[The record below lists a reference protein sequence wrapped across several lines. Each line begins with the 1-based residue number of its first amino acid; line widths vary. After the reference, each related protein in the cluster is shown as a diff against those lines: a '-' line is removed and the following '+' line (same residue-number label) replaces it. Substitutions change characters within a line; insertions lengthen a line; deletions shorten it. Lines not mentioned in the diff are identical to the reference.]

1 MKIFIVGVGMDG
13 DLTLTIQA
21 KNVIEKADVLI
32 GSERAVKPFLGLCK
46 RVFYSWKTSEIK
58 EILSNNLYDNA
69 AILLSGDSGFFSAA
83 KSLSEALR
91 EHETEVICGISS
103 PSYFCAKIKK
113 PWQQMKF
120 ISLHGKKNNIV
131 RAVCENEFCFF
142 LLGGETTPAEICTK
156 LCEFGREKIRVYI
169 GENLAYPSEKI
180 TVGTAEELAKIEC
193 SALCVL
199 VTENADFERVKF
211 VGIADEKFER
221 GDVPMTKSA
230 VRAAIISRLEIPER
244 GVCWDIGSGTGSVSV
259 EMALQCGLGTVFA
272 VEKNDAASELTRKNL
287 LKFGC
292 DNVKIVKDTAP
303 EILQDLPAPDRVF
316 IGGSGGKLSEIID
329 VIFEKNKLCKIV
341 VSAVCIDTLSE
352 CINALKAHGISS
364 PEIIQLA
371 ASRAEFVGKHAMLRA
386 ENPIFLITAQK
397 ESD

>member
-21 KNVIEKADVLI
+21 KNVIENADVLI
-32 GSERAVKPFLGLCK
+32 GSERAVKPFSGLCK
-46 RVFYSWKTSEIK
+46 RVFYCWKASEIK
-58 EILSNNLYDNA
+58 EILSNNLFYNA

-83 KSLSEALR
+83 KSLSAELCG
-91 EHETEVICGISS
+91 HEIEIICGISS

-120 ISLHGKKNNIV
+120 ISLHGEKNSIV

-142 LLGGETTPAEICTK
+142 LLGGEVTPAEICAK

-180 TVGTAEELAKIEC
+180 TVGSAEELTKIEC
-193 SALCVL
+193 SSLCVL
-199 VTENADFERVKF
+199 VTENPDFERVKS
-211 VGIADEKFER
+211 VGIADEKFLR

-230 VRAAIISRLEIPER
+230 VRAAIISRLEIPGR
-244 GVCWDIGSGTGSVSV
+244 GVCWDIGCGTGSVSV
-259 EMALQCGLGTVFA
+259 EMALQCGSGTVFA
-272 VEKNDAASELTRKNL
+272 IEKNDTASELTQKNL

-292 DNVKIVKDTAP
+292 DNVEIISGSAP
-303 EILQDLPAPDRVF
+303 GILQNLPAPDRVF

-329 VIFEKNKLCKIV
+329 VIFEKNKHCKIAV
-341 VSAVCIDTLSE
+341 TAVCIDTLSE
-352 CINALKAHGISS
+352 CLDALKAHGISS

-371 ASRAEFVGKHAMLRA
+371 VSRAEFVGGHAMLRA
-386 ENPIFLITAQK
+386 ENPIFLITANGG
-397 ESD
+397 D

>member
-1 MKIFIVGVGMDG
+1 MKIFIIGVGMDG

-21 KNVIEKADVLI
+21 KNAVEKADVLI
-32 GSERAVKPFLGLCK
+32 GSERAVKPFLGLGK

-58 EILSNNLYDNA
+58 EFLSNNSFENA

-83 KSLSEALR
+83 RLLSE
-91 EHETEVICGISS
+91 EFFGCETEIICGISS

-120 ISLHGKKNNIV
+120 ISLHGEKNNVV

-142 LLGGETTPAEICTK
+142 LLGGEITPAEICTK
-156 LCEFGREKIRVYI
+156 LCKFGRGKIRVYI

-180 TVGTAEELAKIEC
+180 TIGTAEELTQIEC

-199 VTENADFERVKF
+199 VTENPDFERVKS
-211 VGIADEKFER
+211 VGIADEKFLR

-230 VRAAIISRLEIPER
+230 VRAAVISRLEIPER
-244 GVCWDIGSGTGSVSV
+244 GICWDVGAGTGSVSV
-259 EMALQCGLGTVFA
+259 EMALQCGLGTVYA
-272 VEKNDAASELTRKNL
+272 IEKSDIASELIQKNL

-292 DNVKIVKDTAP
+292 DNVEIVKGSAP
-303 EILQDLPAPDRVF
+303 EILHDLPSPDRVF

-329 VIFEKNKLCKIV
+329 VIFAKNMHCKIV
-341 VSAVCIDTLSE
+341 ISAVCIDTLSE
-352 CINALKAHGISS
+352 CLNALKAHGISA
-364 PEIIQLA
+364 PEVIQLSV
-371 ASRAEFVGKHAMLRA
+371 SRTEFVGKHAMLRA

-397 ESD
+397 ESE